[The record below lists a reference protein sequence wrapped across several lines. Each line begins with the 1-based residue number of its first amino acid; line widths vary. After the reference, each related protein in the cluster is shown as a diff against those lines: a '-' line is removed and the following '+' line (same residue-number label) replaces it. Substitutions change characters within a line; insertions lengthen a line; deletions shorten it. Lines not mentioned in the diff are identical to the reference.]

1 MVVLSQRIL
10 AFNLS
15 ATVFWKHFFV
25 YSMIITLHFLSKLC
39 ENHAPPTCNR
49 YLFNFDELVGS
60 GLEPPRLK
68 FVVVV
73 SRTLSSKYWNAVKV
87 FAVNNLLRREKI

>member
-1 MVVLSQRIL
+1 
-10 AFNLS
+10 
-15 ATVFWKHFFV
+15 
-25 YSMIITLHFLSKLC
+25 MIITLHFLSKLC
-39 ENHAPPTCNR
+39 ESHAPPTCNR

-73 SRTLSSKYWNAVKV
+73 SGTLSSKYWNAVKV

>member
-1 MVVLSQRIL
+1 
-10 AFNLS
+10 
-15 ATVFWKHFFV
+15 
-25 YSMIITLHFLSKLC
+25 MIITLHFLSKLC
-39 ENHAPPTCNR
+39 ESHAPPTCNR

-73 SRTLSSKYWNAVKV
+73 SRTLSSKYWKAVKV
-87 FAVNNLLRREKI
+87 FAVNDLLRREKIWNQAFVSVPV